1 MVAISMTACS
11 PDVAN
16 ASKDCASLLAQYDQ
30 GVSVASAE
38 SVRAATAARDQGEKI
53 CLDGRTEEG
62 TAKLIEAIAQI
73 AAGDPDVPGSP
84 S

>member
-1 MVAISMTACS
+1 M
-11 PDVAN
+11 
-16 ASKDCASLLAQYDQ
+16 
-30 GVSVASAE
+30 
-38 SVRAATAARDQGEKI
+38 RAATAARDEGEKI